1 MVRHLSVSKLDLA
14 VTRTAVMAL
23 QVEKVIAISS
33 HGNVDLQVQLLLGNN
48 VAETIVVTTT
58 IMMEVPHPHGRLV
71 VAAAAAATTTAAMD
85 KVVVVMVVLPAVEL
99 LLGNNRTM
107 LLHLLPQAIS
117 MAMVDTQEA
126 MEVQA
131 AGMAD
136 SLPWAL
142 LLVLVEAL
150 AVLVPHQVW
159 ALYSRTMARTELQVV
174 LLHHLLPMIFL
185 PQ

>member
-1 MVRHLSVSKLDLA
+1 MVRRLNVSKLDLA

-48 VAETIVVTTT
+48 VAETIVVMTT
-58 IMMEVPHPHGRLV
+58 IVMEVPHPHGRLV
-71 VAAAAAATTTAAMD
+71 VAAAATTTAAMD
-85 KVVVVMVVLPAVEL
+85 KVVVMVVLPAVGL
-99 LLGNNRTM
+99 LLGNDRIM

-131 AGMAD
+131 ADMAD
-136 SLPWAL
+136 SLPWVL

-159 ALYSRTMARTELQVV
+159 ALYSRTMAQTEQQVV